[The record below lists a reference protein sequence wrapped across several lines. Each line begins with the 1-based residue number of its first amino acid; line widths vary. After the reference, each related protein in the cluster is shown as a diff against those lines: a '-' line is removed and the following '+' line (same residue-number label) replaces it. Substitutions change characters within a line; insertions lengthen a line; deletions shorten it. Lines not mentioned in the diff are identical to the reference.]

1 MVGMTVIY
9 FRAFLTLAQAGVLH
23 AIYIGKFAAVIYGD
37 RSESICEFLCT
48 HTAFKTI
55 ERTNY
60 AGRGTV
66 AHLDNEFLRDRRSVS
81 TSRAGF
87 SRTAFAFFVVVYTV
101 SISQ

>member
-1 MVGMTVIY
+1 MVGMTVID
-9 FRAFLTLAQAGVLH
+9 FRALLTLAQAGVLH
-23 AIYIGKFAAVIYGD
+23 AIHIGKFAAVIYGD

-60 AGRGTV
+60 T
-66 AHLDNEFLRDRRSVS
+66 VS

>member
-66 AHLDNEFLRDRRSVS
+66 AHLDNEFFARQALRQYEQGRFQPD
-81 TSRAGF
+81 GLCL
-87 SRTAFAFFVVVYTV
+87 FVVVYTV